1 MSLLT
6 LEHVH
11 KTYRR
16 GSRTV
21 TALDDVS
28 LRVEPGEHVAVWGDR
43 RSGRTTLLRI
53 AAGLEAPDRGMVSF
67 AGNTAGGRGWVQ
79 ASPLATRQAIVDYV
93 GLPLLARGIGAA
105 EARERARQQLA
116 KVGASACAGMRAGE
130 LEAADLLRVGLA
142 QALVTGP
149 QLIIVDEPT
158 RDVDVL
164 EREPVMDLLR
174 RVADDGAAVL
184 TTTGEAIG
192 VAGVDRVLTIADGK
206 VRADVARQPAT
217 VIPLR
222 RSYSAG

>member
-21 TALDDVS
+21 AALDDVS

-53 AAGLEAPDRGMVSF
+53 AAGLEKPDRGIVRF
-67 AGNTAGGRGWVQ
+67 AGDTAGGRGWVR

-93 GLPLLARGIGAA
+93 ALPLLARGVEAA
-105 EARERARQQLA
+105 EAHERAREHLA
-116 KVGASACAGMRAGE
+116 KVGASSCAGMRAGE
-130 LEAADLLRVGLA
+130 LEASDLLRVALA
-142 QALVTGP
+142 QVLATGP
-149 QLIIVDEPT
+149 RLIVVDEPT

-164 EREPVMDLLR
+164 EREPIMDLLVAAR
-174 RVADDGAAVL
+174 RRRRDGCAHHY
-184 TTTGEAIG
+184 
-192 VAGVDRVLTIADGK
+192 
-206 VRADVARQPAT
+206 
-217 VIPLR
+217 R
-222 RSYSAG
+222 RSGRRRWCRPRSDDRRRQGAR

>member
-11 KTYRR
+11 KTYLR

-53 AAGLEAPDRGMVSF
+53 AAGLEAPDRGLARF
-67 AGNTAGGRGWVQ
+67 AGETAGGRGWVQ

-93 GLPLLARGIGAA
+93 ALPLLARGVGAA
-105 EARERARQQLA
+105 EARELAREQLA
-116 KVGASACAGMRAGE
+116 KVGASSCTGMRAGE

-142 QALVTGP
+142 QVLVTGP
-149 QLIIVDEPT
+149 QLVLVDAPP

-164 EREPVMDLLR
+164 EREPVMHLLR

-184 TTTGEAIG
+184 TTTGEAVG

-206 VRADVARQPAT
+206 VRADVARTPAT

-222 RSYSAG
+222 SYSAG